1 MKAQQ
6 RNENT
11 LAADVR
17 KGLIESERKSLPPR
31 LFYDDEGTR
40 LFEAITQL
48 PEYYPTRIERSIL
61 VEQADEIARAVVP
74 VAPTVG
80 VGVGAGAPSLP
91 GIHRVHVVELG
102 AGTATKSQMILAA
115 LVRRQG
121 RTLYLPIDVS
131 DAALREARERLARE
145 EPAVDVRPLAQRHEI
160 ALQEVQRAGSRRL
173 VLFIG
178 SSIGNFP
185 DEEAVS
191 LLQAVRRSLSVGGAL
206 LLGADR
212 KKSVDVMLAA
222 YNDKQGIT
230 AAFNKNVLVRINRE
244 LGGTFDTSTFAHR
257 AWWNEQT
264 SAVEMH
270 LESLVDQRVRIRNLG
285 VVLHFVR
292 GETIHTESSIK
303 YTDTR
308 LDEIAARAGFA
319 RERDFYDADKW
330 YGVHLWRAV

>member
-1 MKAQQ
+1 VKAQQ

-17 KGLIESERKSLPPR
+17 KGLIESQRKALPPR
-31 LFYDDEGTR
+31 LFYDEEGSR

-48 PEYYPTRIERSIL
+48 PEYYPTRLERSIL
-61 VEQADEIARAVVP
+61 TTHADDIARAVMPVVP
-74 VAPTVG
+74 MT
-80 VGVGAGAPSLP
+80 STSP
-91 GIHRVHVVELG
+91 GMQRVHVVELG
-102 AGTATKSQMILAA
+102 AGTATKSQIILAA

-145 EPAVDVRPLAQRHEI
+145 EPGVDVRPLAQRHEI
-160 ALQEVQRAGSRRL
+160 ALQEVQRAGPRRL

-178 SSIGNFP
+178 SSIGNF
-185 DEEAVS
+185 DDDEAVS
-191 LLQAVRRSLSVGGAL
+191 LLQAVRGSLAVGGAL

-257 AWWNEQT
+257 AWWNEQ
-264 SAVEMH
+264 SNAVEMH

-285 VVLHFVR
+285 VVLPFVR
-292 GETIHTESSIK
+292 GETIHTESSVK
-303 YTDTR
+303 YTDAR
-308 LDEIAARAGFA
+308 LDQIAARAGFV
-319 RERDFYDADKW
+319 RERDFYDADQW

>member
-17 KGLIESERKSLPPR
+17 KGLIESEPKELPPR
-31 LFYDDEGTR
+31 LFYDEEGSR

-48 PEYYPTRIERSIL
+48 PEYYPTRLERAIL
-61 VEQADEIARAVVP
+61 TTHADDIARAVM
-74 VAPTVG
+74 PTVPMVPMVPTVPTSPG
-80 VGVGAGAPSLP
+80 VQ
-91 GIHRVHVVELG
+91 RVHVVELG
-102 AGTATKSQMILAA
+102 AGTATKSQIILAA

-131 DAALREARERLARE
+131 GAALREARERLARE
-145 EPAVDVRPLAQRHEI
+145 EPSVDVRPLALRHEL
-160 ALQEVQRAGSRRL
+160 ALQEVQRAGPRRL

-178 SSIGNFP
+178 SSIGNFT
-185 DEEAVS
+185 DDEAVA
-191 LLQAVRRSLSVGGAL
+191 LLQAVRGSLAVGGAL

-212 KKSVDVMLAA
+212 KKSVDVMLNA
-222 YNDKQGIT
+222 YNDRQGIT
-230 AAFNKNVLVRINRE
+230 AAFNKNMLVRINRE

-264 SAVEMH
+264 NAVEMH

-292 GETIHTESSIK
+292 GETIHTESSVK
-303 YTDTR
+303 YTDAR
-308 LDEIAARAGFA
+308 LDDIAARAGFV

-330 YGVHLWRAV
+330 YGVHLWRAI